1 MYSEKELS
9 HKIFL
14 NREYSFKHS
23 PFEKEFEFY
32 DFVRMGDIDNV
43 RRTMSPLGSEGTG
56 KLSSNSLQNL
66 KYHFV
71 ITIALVT
78 RFCVEGGMEME
89 TAYTLSDLYIN
100 KADKA
105 HTEAEIHSIHVDAIN
120 DYTARMERIQRQ
132 SVYSKPVITVMD
144 YIYDNLHTKITE
156 KDIAS
161 HTKLSTSY
169 ISRLFHKETG
179 VTVSTYITVKR
190 IEAAENML
198 KYSDFPPSEIGGY
211 LAFSSHSHFIS
222 TFRKITGMTPGEYRK
237 KYYRSVWN

>member
-9 HKIFL
+9 HKVFL

-32 DFVRMGDIDNV
+32 DYVRMGDIENV
-43 RRTMSPLGSEGTG
+43 KRTMTPLGSDGSG
-56 KLSSNSLQNL
+56 RLSDDRLTNL

-71 ITIALVT
+71 ITIALIT

-100 KADKA
+100 RADKA
-105 HTEAEIHSIHVDAIN
+105 HTEKEIHAIHNDAVS
-120 DYTARMERIQRQ
+120 DYTIRMERIQRAT
-132 SVYSKPVITVMD
+132 VYSKPVISVMD
-144 YIYDNLHTKITE
+144 YIYDNLHTKISETE
-156 KDIAS
+156 IAE
-161 HTKLSTSY
+161 HINLSPSY

-198 KYSDFPPSEIGGY
+198 KYSDYPPSEIGNY

-222 TFRKITGMTPGEYRK
+222 TFRKYTGMTPGEYRK
-237 KYYRSVWN
+237 KYYRSAWS